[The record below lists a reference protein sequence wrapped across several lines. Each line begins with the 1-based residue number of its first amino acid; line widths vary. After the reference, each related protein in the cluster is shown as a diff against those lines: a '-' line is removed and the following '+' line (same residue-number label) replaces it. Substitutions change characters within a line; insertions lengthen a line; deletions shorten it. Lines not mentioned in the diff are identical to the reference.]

1 MKSFKHYISEANKKM
16 VDGHMRNL
24 EKTYGDGIVKKN
36 KKEITKKVTAVVKNF
51 PPGITNQGKD
61 SKRIQWEHI
70 NDWIKKNIKK

>member
-1 MKSFKHYISEANKKM
+1 MKTFNQFITESNKKM
-16 VDGHMRNL
+16 VDDHMRNL
-24 EKTYGDGIVKKN
+24 EKTYGADIIKKN